1 MQSPKRMVLLLVAA
15 LLLAFVMA
23 GCGSN
28 GKTEPTPTRTPKP
41 TFTPTPEGQVANAPL
56 FEQEAT
62 ATSTSETVA
71 QLPTDTPTPAPTDTP
86 TNTPEPPTP
95 TPTPQPPQVST
106 SKVVNVR
113 SGPGTT
119 YRVVGQTKPGQKYD
133 ITGKNAKGDW
143 WQIDFNGKSAWIIDK
158 LVAKEGQLDT
168 VQVVANVPPPP
179 TPTPRPRPTATP
191 IPQPTPTPKPSY
203 PYSLG
208 QGSWR
213 CDPNP
218 GQTYF
223 NGFVR
228 DRNNN
233 PLNGVCVHVA
243 FYGPRNTKCSGCD
256 GVGDGVW
263 GFSPF
268 GGPAP
273 PGTPV
278 EIYVVPCSGPMPPGG
293 QTIDTGFGD
302 LTPLSDKWM
311 MTINES
317 VQCTGITFY
326 KN

>member
-1 MQSPKRMVLLLVAA
+1 MLNKKRTLLMLTVM
-15 LLLAFVMA
+15 LLLASVLI
-23 GCGSN
+23 GCGSK
-28 GKTEPTPTRTPKP
+28 GDVEPTPTRTPKP
-41 TFTPTPEGQVANAPL
+41 TFTPTPEGQVINAPL
-56 FEQEAT
+56 FEQEPT
-62 ATSTSETVA
+62 ATPTSETVA
-71 QLPTDTPTPAPTDTP
+71 EAPTDTPVPAPTDTP
-86 TNTPEPPTP
+86 TNTPEPPTA
-95 TPTPQPPQVST
+95 TPTPQPPQLST

-113 SGPGTT
+113 SGPGTL
-119 YRVVGQTKPGQKYD
+119 YRIVGQTKPGQKYD

-143 WQIDFNGKSAWIIDK
+143 WQINFNGKTGWIIDK

-168 VQVVANVPPPP
+168 VQVVANIPPPP

-191 IPQPTPTPKPSY
+191 IPQPTPTPKPSS

-208 QGSWR
+208 QGTWR
-213 CDPNP
+213 CDPNA

-233 PLNGVCVHVA
+233 PINGVCVHIA

-278 EIYVVPCSGPMPPGG
+278 EIFVVPCPANMPPGG
-293 QTIDTGFGD
+293 QTIDSGFGD
-302 LTPLSDKWM
+302 LTPLSDKWQ

>member
-1 MQSPKRMVLLLVAA
+1 MLNRKHIVLLLAA
-15 LLLAFVMA
+15 LLLVMAVA
-23 GCGSN
+23 GCGA
-28 GKTEPTPTRTPKP
+28 GEKVEPTPTRTPKP
-41 TFTPTPEGQVANAPL
+41 TFTPTPEGEVANAPL
-56 FEQEAT
+56 FEQGAPSTT
-62 ATSTSETVA
+62 ATPEVVA

-86 TNTPEPPTP
+86 TPTPEPPTP
-95 TPTPQPPQVST
+95 TPTPQPPQLST

-113 SGPGTT
+113 SGPGTL
-119 YRVVGQTKPGQKYD
+119 YKIVGQTKPGQKYN
-133 ITGKNAKGDW
+133 IIGKNKKGDW
-143 WQIDFNGKSAWIIDK
+143 WQIDFNGKKGWIIDK

-168 VQVVANVPPPP
+168 VQVVAKIPPPP
-179 TPTPRPRPTATP
+179 KPTPRPRPTATP
-191 IPQPTPTPKPSY
+191 IPQPTSPPKPSY

-208 QGSWR
+208 KGSWR
-213 CDPNP
+213 CDPNA

-233 PLNGVCVHVA
+233 PVNGVCVHIA
-243 FYGPRNTKCSGCD
+243 FYGPRKTKCSGCD

-278 EIYVVPCSGPMPPGG
+278 EIYVVPCPPHPLPLGG
-293 QTIDTGFGD
+293 QSADFGD
-302 LTPLSDKWM
+302 LTPLSDKWQ

>member
-1 MQSPKRMVLLLVAA
+1 MHTKTSKMFVGIA
-15 LLLAFVMA
+15 LLLALLILV
-23 GCGSN
+23 GCGA
-28 GKTEPTPTRTPKP
+28 KETPVPTPTRTPKP
-41 TFTPTPEGQVANAPL
+41 TFTPTPEGQIVNAPL
-56 FEQEAT
+56 FEKDVNANPSGE
-62 ATSTSETVA
+62 EVA
-71 QLPTDTPTPAPTDTP
+71 VLPTDTPTPPPPPTDTP
-86 TNTPEPPTP
+86 TPTEPPPTP
-95 TPTPQPPQVST
+95 TPVPPAVVANQ
-106 SKVVNVR
+106 VVNVR

-119 YRVVGQTKPGQKYD
+119 YPILGKAQPGQRFL
-133 ITGKNAKGDW
+133 ITGKNPKGDW
-143 WQIDFNGKSAWIIDK
+143 WQIDFNGKSGWIIDT
-158 LVAKEGQLDT
+158 LVTKEGQIDT
-168 VQVVANVPPPP
+168 VQVVAAIPPAP
-179 TPTPRPRPTATP
+179 TPTPRP
-191 IPQPTPTPKPSY
+191 PTPTPIPTQPPKPTY

-208 QGSWR
+208 EGTWR

-223 NGFVR
+223 SGFVR

-233 PLNGVCVHVA
+233 PLNGVCVHIA

-278 EIYVVPCSGPMPPGG
+278 EIYVVPCPAEPMPAGG
-293 QTIDTGFGD
+293 QTVSTGFGD
-302 LTPLSDKWM
+302 LTPLSDKWT
-311 MTINES
+311 MTINDS